1 MNVREWSKSTAVYG
15 QKLVHSGREG
25 AVLGRESYL
34 HGEHL
39 GSFFNQSARTAL
51 KPAVLGAAI
60 GFLSAY
66 PARRNK
72 WARWALE
79 CGALGCVVG
88 FGAAVAWQSRGL
100 ASSVASSA
108 LKSIDRVRDEHWL
121 EKHPIDYA

>member
-25 AVLGRESYL
+25 AALGRDSYL

-39 GSFFNQSARTAL
+39 GTFFNQSARTAL
-51 KPAVLGAAI
+51 KPAVLGAAL
-60 GFLSAY
+60 GLLSAY
-66 PARRNK
+66 PAHRN
-72 WARWALE
+72 RSALRAFE
-79 CGALGCVVG
+79 CGVLGCVVG

-100 ASSVASSA
+100 ASSVASRA
-108 LKSIDRVRDEHWL
+108 LKNIDRVRDEHWL

>member
-15 QKLVHSGREG
+15 RKLVHSGREG
-25 AVLGRESYL
+25 AALGRESFL

-51 KPAVLGAAI
+51 TPAVLGACI
-60 GFLSAY
+60 GLLSAY
-66 PARRNK
+66 QARRNRS
-72 WARWALE
+72 ARRALE
-79 CGALGCVVG
+79 CGVLGCIVG
-88 FGAAVAWQSRGL
+88 FCAAVAWRSRGL

-108 LKSIDRVRDEHWL
+108 MKSIDRVRDQHWL